1 MLLSLCLW
9 LALVTAARCQAI
21 DSLLDS
27 YNSRVPQE
35 KVHIHFDNSAYSS
48 GETIWYKAYL
58 LNGIDPSDL
67 SKNFYIDWF
76 DTNGK
81 LLERTIAPIIGSCA
95 SGNFTIP
102 QKFTGNQLQVMAYT
116 RWMLNFD
123 SAFLFHKIIP
133 VAQAGIE
140 QRRQPEIIPV
150 TNLLFFPEGG
160 DMVENIPG
168 AIAFK
173 ARNSAGMPM
182 QVSGVINDRNGQP
195 VTTFTSRHDG
205 MGKIRLTPAVGEV
218 YTAEWK
224 DASGNTQYTRL
235 PVAKSTGIILSVINT
250 YGTRT
255 FTVERPAKPDERF
268 RRLSIVAHMH
278 QQVVFRAVANL
289 SEKTKI
295 ISSLPVNDFP
305 SGVLQVT
312 VFDSY
317 QRPLAERI
325 LFVNNDEY
333 HLDATVHTDTL
344 NLEKRGK
351 NVYEI
356 EVPDSIPTS
365 LSIAVTDGDTG
376 HDPAADI
383 VSRLLLS
390 AEIKGHVHNPAYYFS
405 TEDSASAYLDLVMLT
420 NGWRRFRWEDVWARQ
435 IPKLSYQRD
444 STYLSIAGKIDNLSE
459 SKIKKAELI
468 NLILL
473 AKDSSKQFVFTPL
486 RPDGSFGEDNLI
498 LFDTTKV
505 FYKLNNTSL
514 PGRSNISIK
523 NTFLLFDSTRSVHS
537 LGNFLSDTSG
547 LARINAIADEK
558 RKLETLMRQT
568 TLKEVIVTAKIK
580 SRIEELND
588 KYARGLFESDDAYQ
602 FAVMDDLTSM
612 SAASTFAYLQ
622 SKVAGLSIN
631 NSNPFNPNATWRG
644 AQVAFFL
651 DEMPVDATALASIPM
666 AHISFIKVFRPP
678 FFGASLG
685 GSGGAIAVYTKKGDD
700 QRTMSMGL
708 DYTLLPGYTPVKQFY
723 SPDYAEKQINFTQ
736 PDLRRTL
743 YWKPNIQTDG
753 ANRKVRISFY
763 NNDVSHSLQL
773 VLEGIALDGRMIHLS
788 KLLK

>member
-1 MLLSLCLW
+1 MLLSLCIW
-9 LALVTAARCQAI
+9 LSLVTAARCQAI

-27 YNSRVPQE
+27 YNNRVPQE
-35 KVHIHFDNSAYSS
+35 KVHIHFDNSVYSS

-81 LLERTIAPIIGSCA
+81 LLERTIVPIIGSCA

-102 QKFTGNQLQVMAYT
+102 PKFTGNQLQVMAYT

-123 SAFLFHKIIP
+123 SALLFHKIIP

-140 QRRQPEIIPV
+140 QRRQPEIVPV
-150 TNLLFFPEGG
+150 TTLLFFPEGG

-182 QVSGVINDRNGQP
+182 QVSGVINDKNGQP

-205 MGKIRLTPAVGEV
+205 MGKIRLTPAMGEI

-224 DASGNTQYTRL
+224 DASGNTKYTRL
-235 PVAKSTGIILSVINT
+235 PVAKPTGIILSVINT
-250 YGTRT
+250 YGPRA
-255 FTVERPAKPDERF
+255 FTVERPAKPDNRF
-268 RRLSIVAHMH
+268 RRLTIVAHMH

-295 ISSLPVNDFP
+295 ISSLPVSDFP
-305 SGVLQVT
+305 SGVLQIT
-312 VFDSY
+312 VFDTY
-317 QRPLAERI
+317 HQPLAERI

-333 HLDATVHTDTL
+333 HLNATIHTDTL
-344 NLEKRGK
+344 SLEKRGK

-383 VSRLLLS
+383 VSQLLLS
-390 AEIKGHVHNPAYYFS
+390 AEIKGRVHNPAYYFS
-405 TEDSASAYLDLVMLT
+405 TEDSADAYLDLVMLT

-444 STYLSIAGKIDNLSE
+444 STYLSIAGKIDNLSD

-514 PGRSNISIK
+514 PGRSHISIK
-523 NTFLLFDSTRSVHS
+523 NTFLLFDSTRSVQS

-547 LARINAIADEK
+547 LAHVKAIADEK
-558 RKLETLMRQT
+558 RKLEALMRQT

-588 KYARGLFESDDAYQ
+588 KYVSGLFGSQNAYQ
-602 FAVMDDLTSM
+602 FSVIDDPSSLASL
-612 SAASTFAYLQ
+612 SAFDYLQ
-622 SKVAGLSIN
+622 SRVAGLQIN
-631 NSNPFNPNATWRG
+631 NAFSGKPTANWRG
-644 AQVAFFL
+644 SDVSFFL
-651 DEMPVDATALASIPM
+651 DEMSVDSWQLAAMPM
-666 AHISFIKVFRPP
+666 NNIAFIKVFRPP
-678 FFGASLG
+678 FFGAMGG

-700 QRTMSMGL
+700 RKTMFAGL
-708 DYTLLPGYTPVKQFY
+708 DYTLLPGYTPIREFY
-723 SPDYAEKQINFTQ
+723 SPDYAEKQTNFYQ

-743 YWKPNIQTDG
+743 YWKSNIQTDDT
-753 ANRKVRISFY
+753 NRKVKIIFY
-763 NNDVSHSLQL
+763 NNDISYSMRL
-773 VLEGIALDGRMIHLS
+773 VLEGIAQDGRMIHLS